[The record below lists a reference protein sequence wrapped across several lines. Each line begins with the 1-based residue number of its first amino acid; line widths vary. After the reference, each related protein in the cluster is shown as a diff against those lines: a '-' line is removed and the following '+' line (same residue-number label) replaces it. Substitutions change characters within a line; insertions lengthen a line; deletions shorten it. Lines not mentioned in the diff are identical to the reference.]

1 MGDTFT
7 PAANGHA
14 AGKNGQELGLEN
26 ELTLL
31 DCIKTEGWVREHEA
45 SLITGMS
52 RYMVGKISRRLAEK
66 GHIYRNQ
73 IKNLSQIR
81 TEKQKPNC
89 RERFEG
95 NAGFF
100 LRLTAAGADRVD
112 GKSGKDIKIP
122 ASWRHHAMAIQTL
135 HFLAKNLG
143 CSFETEASTRHRV
156 QSGRIPDGRLVSDR
170 AKYYF
175 EQEHTK
181 KSGKYLGKQTENITQ
196 LAKDGAICH
205 IAYPFPA
212 SICGGVSHETR
223 QTNSIRHKWGS
234 SPAPCIKLV
243 RCHFDS
249 LLAYQNMRVS
259 RFEVIELPAMVS
271 TAASKKNQPG
281 VTDQIM
287 GFKWTMT
294 EHRRQYGEPRHI
306 DAILKHCDEIHF
318 EGTFTGAVTGD
329 DYHLLKESG
338 GCIYAQ
344 GYGDEQTFDEFVR
357 LQQKKTERQA
367 GNDVRLCA
375 SNAEFIRLQKEIEG
389 QTETE
394 INEIDLTG
402 LE

>member
-1 MGDTFT
+1 MGELFN
-7 PAANGHA
+7 PVANGHA

-31 DCIKTEGWVREHEA
+31 NCIKTEGWAREHEA

-52 RYMVGKISRRLAEK
+52 PYMIGMVSRRLAKK
-66 GHIYRNQ
+66 GYIYRNQ
-73 IKNLSQIR
+73 SKNQNQIGAK
-81 TEKQKPNC
+81 KQKPNC

-112 GKSGKDIKIP
+112 GKSGKDIEIP

-143 CSFETEASTRHRV
+143 CSFETEASMRHRV
-156 QSGRIPDGRLVSDR
+156 QSGRIPDGRLVSDS

-175 EQEHTK
+175 EQEHSR
-181 KSGKYLGKQTENITQ
+181 KSGKYLRLQTEGITQ
-196 LAKDGAICH
+196 LAKNGILCH
-205 IAYPFPA
+205 VAYPFPA
-212 SICGGVSHETR
+212 SICGGVGHETR
-223 QTNSIRHKWGS
+223 QTNSIRQSWGS
-234 SPAPCIKLV
+234 SPAPRIKLV

-249 LLAYQNMRVS
+249 LLAYQNMHVS

-281 VTDQIM
+281 VTDQVM
-287 GFKWTMT
+287 GFRWTMND
-294 EHRRQYGEPRHI
+294 HPGGYGKPRRI
-306 DAILKHCDEIHF
+306 DAILKHCDEILF

-329 DYHLLKESG
+329 DSHFLRETG

-344 GYGDEQTFDEFVR
+344 SYGDEQTFDEFVR
-357 LQQKKTERQA
+357 LQQK
-367 GNDVRLCA
+367 
-375 SNAEFIRLQKEIEG
+375 EIEK
-389 QTETE
+389 QTELDMRLAAANVAANE
-394 INEIDLTG
+394 LDLNINILG